1 MMDNISYFGIADT
14 YCGPEA
20 DTPAIKAGTEGLDFL
35 SWTGTYNRDN
45 KPCVDFSV
53 SKEFLSGI
61 DELLDSTQSR
71 KRQ

>member
-1 MMDNISYFGIADT
+1 MSNINEYPGTIDT
-14 YCGPEA
+14 YSGPEA
-20 DTPAIKAGTEGLDFL
+20 DIPAIKAGTEGLDFL

-53 SKEFLSGI
+53 SKEFLFGI
-61 DELLDSTQSR
+61 DELLDGMQSR